1 MNAQKTLSDPNESLF
16 AGSPRPRPSI
26 LTIILFIVSAGL
38 VFGGFYLMGVAFNFT
53 DADQGPTWFLHPAIV
68 TFFSAIVIDT
78 IGFFIA
84 FQLLAKPEDKEAAA

>member
-1 MNAQKTLSDPNESLF
+1 
-16 AGSPRPRPSI
+16 
-26 LTIILFIVSAGL
+26 
-38 VFGGFYLMGVAFNFT
+38 MGVAFNFT

-68 TFFSAIVIDT
+68 TFFGAIVLDT